1 MSRESFAGDGRIR
14 TFLAGAISGLLAVS
28 ALLFAVD
35 FALSF
40 QDQIEIGNYS
50 GSDLPRVEVSMGN
63 VVVWTGPIVYGK
75 THSIM
80 RTTPAEGAIKVR
92 FERPDGV
99 AKTVEFGYVT
109 QGMGSRQ
116 SVNVSHEFS
125 VGVVECASG
134 LLLRDCIGYSPP
146 Q

>member
-14 TFLAGAISGLLAVS
+14 TFLAGVISGLLAVS

-40 QDQIEIGNYS
+40 QDQIEIENNS

-63 VVVWTGPIVYGK
+63 VVVWAGPLANYRK
-75 THSIM
+75 HSIM
-80 RTTPAEGAIKVR
+80 RTTPAEGAIKIR
-92 FERPDGV
+92 FEMPDGA

-109 QGMGSRQ
+109 RGLGSRQ
-116 SVNVSHEFS
+116 SVNVSDQFH
-125 VGVVECASG
+125 VGVVACAAG
-134 LLLRDCIGYSPP
+134 LLLRDCSGYSPP